1 MNLRQFTM
9 DKRMATLDV
18 KMRSFMPAALSQEN
32 RCDLEEATHTTKRLP
47 LRARGIP
54 IELNNLDD

>member
-32 RCDLEEATHTTKRLP
+32 RCDLEEATHTHPWQQFPALLGPFFWREKGT
-47 LRARGIP
+47 
-54 IELNNLDD
+54 